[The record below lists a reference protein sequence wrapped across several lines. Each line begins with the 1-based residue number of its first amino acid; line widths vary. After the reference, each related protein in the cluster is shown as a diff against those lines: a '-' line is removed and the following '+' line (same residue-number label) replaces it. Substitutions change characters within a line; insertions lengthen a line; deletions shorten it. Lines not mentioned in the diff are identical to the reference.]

1 MIPQLPFREHLCR
14 VAACRLKRSAK
25 WSINGLKSSY
35 SIRKSGC
42 SAAGHCAARFVRPS
56 ASAWPFCPPFF
67 AGRSK
72 WRVGRIPVDFVP
84 SWMVRQVATAIPEY
98 GVRLRVLLG
107 KRIDGNAVMLQEL
120 LNAYERGGSV
130 KQGA

>member
-1 MIPQLPFREHLCR
+1 
-14 VAACRLKRSAK
+14 
-25 WSINGLKSSY
+25 
-35 SIRKSGC
+35 
-42 SAAGHCAARFVRPS
+42 
-56 ASAWPFCPPFF
+56 
-67 AGRSK
+67 
-72 WRVGRIPVDFVP
+72 
-84 SWMVRQVATAIPEY
+84 MVRQVATAIPEY